1 MPLLFRGGLRLQA
14 DLLVVAAVLTF
25 ATTAAA
31 QPRGAVPR
39 TPDKKP
45 DLTGVWQAGN
55 SLRGSWEEANGG
67 LGLGGSGRNP
77 AAPTVQSSTE
87 RPAGAEAAPYQ
98 PWAAQK
104 VLEAFKR
111 RGIDDPTALCLP
123 PGVPRVV
130 MLGLYPQQII
140 QTPKHIVVFYE
151 YGNSH
156 RLIRLNDKH
165 PDDLIPSYNGDSV
178 GRWDGDTLVV
188 DTTGFNDRT
197 WIAGAGTFHT
207 EALHVVERYTRVDKD
222 QINWEATVEDPNVL
236 TKPWLLKTTMMLREG
251 TRIEENVCE
260 NNVDVDRYE
269 HLLKDGIDFSRH

>member
-1 MPLLFRGGLRLQA
+1 MMYALRVA
-14 DLLVVAAVLTF
+14 VVAAVLTS
-25 ATTAAA
+25 ATSAAA

-39 TPDKKP
+39 TPDKRP

-151 YGNSH
+151 Y
-156 RLIRLNDKH
+156 
-165 PDDLIPSYNGDSV
+165 
-178 GRWDGDTLVV
+178 
-188 DTTGFNDRT
+188 
-197 WIAGAGTFHT
+197 
-207 EALHVVERYTRVDKD
+207 
-222 QINWEATVEDPNVL
+222 
-236 TKPWLLKTTMMLREG
+236 
-251 TRIEENVCE
+251 
-260 NNVDVDRYE
+260 
-269 HLLKDGIDFSRH
+269 